1 MDSHPFCSLI
11 ILKIFLNK
19 NKSDL
24 PKDNKNIPEGDIH
37 HISTKGMDSSSLFS
51 KKYITKVNESYIAEM
66 LRKQRYTLW
75 VTSQDEP
82 LEFILLRFYI
92 YMVTNEIKDTGT
104 NPFPKCIQNV
114 GLYVIISYKMYLTT
128 DYFLYLSQPSTYSGR
143 DIQ

>member
-51 KKYITKVNESYIAEM
+51 KKYITKVNESYIAEDVV
-66 LRKQRYTLW
+66 KTQRYTLW

-92 YMVTNEIKDTGT
+92 YMVMNGIKRHW
-104 NPFPKCIQNV
+104 
-114 GLYVIISYKMYLTT
+114 YKS
-128 DYFLYLSQPSTYSGR
+128 LS
-143 DIQ
+143 

>member
-1 MDSHPFCSLI
+1 
-11 ILKIFLNK
+11 
-19 NKSDL
+19 
-24 PKDNKNIPEGDIH
+24 
-37 HISTKGMDSSSLFS
+37 MDSSSLFS